1 MHMIKFKCMPILLY
15 GSDVCD
21 FSNATMQSLDFSV
34 IRFGMKLFKT
44 SNRNTVLDIFDNM
57 CFKIPSLCIPLRVHR
72 FESMIVTVNNRFC
85 RGLCPVL

>member
-1 MHMIKFKCMPILLY
+1 MIKIKCMPILLY

-21 FSNATMQSLDFSV
+21 FSNATIQSLDFSV

-57 CFKIPSLCIPLRVHR
+57 RFKIPSLCIPLRVHR
-72 FESMIVTVNNRFC
+72 FETNIVTVNNRFC